1 MALQLNLSP
10 QEARLLVLHLDRHLH
25 RLDAD
30 LVRTDKH
37 ELQHALAQ
45 EIAALQG
52 IEERLR
58 SISPAEVAGAE

>member
-1 MALQLNLSP
+1 MALQLDLSP
-10 QEARLLVLHLDRHLH
+10 EEARLLALHLDRHLH

-30 LVRTDKH
+30 LVRTDQH
-37 ELQHALAQ
+37 QLQHALAL

-58 SISPAEVAGAE
+58 NIAPAEAE